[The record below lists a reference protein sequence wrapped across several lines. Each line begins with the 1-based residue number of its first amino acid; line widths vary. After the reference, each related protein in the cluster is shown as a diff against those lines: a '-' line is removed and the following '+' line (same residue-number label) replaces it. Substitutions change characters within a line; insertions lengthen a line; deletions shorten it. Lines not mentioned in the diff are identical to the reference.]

1 MECLVKKNNKN
12 NENKNKNN
20 ENKKNISLYRN
31 LFNLENGVHELVLKD
46 FQIKDSKIIIKNK
59 VFRKNKSFVLFY
71 APWCSHCKNF
81 KKEYEN
87 LALDYIQITSFGSV
101 NIENVKDGNDKLR
114 IAANIEGIPTLKI
127 VNHDGYLEDFHSAV
141 NYDDLLYFI
150 NMNL

>member
-1 MECLVKKNNKN
+1 MECLVKKNDE
-12 NENKNKNN
+12 NENKNKNKN
-20 ENKKNISLYRN
+20 NRKNISLYRN
-31 LFNLENGVHELVLKD
+31 LFNLENGVHELVFKD

-59 VFRKNKSFVLFY
+59 MFRKNKSFVLFY

-81 KKEYEN
+81 KREYEN

-127 VNHDGYLEDFHSAV
+127 VNHEGYLEDFNSAV